1 MTAAPT
7 TWLMALLRQ
16 RCPRCRQGRVFR
28 ASLTM
33 NPSCPVC
40 GLSFEREE
48 GYFLGAMYVSYGLSV
63 CFLGLGTLVGALV
76 LPEWNLSLVCL
87 LVTILYLPLVPLVF
101 RYSRVIWIYFDRW
114 AWPGHP

>member
-1 MTAAPT
+1 MAAAPPS
-7 TWLMALLRQ
+7 WLTAILRQ

-28 ASLTM
+28 GPIAM

-48 GYFLGAMYVSYGLSV
+48 GYFLGAMYISYGISV
-63 CFLGLGTLVGALV
+63 GFLGLGTMIGTLL
-76 LPEWNLSLVCL
+76 LPEWDVFLVCL
-87 LVTILYLPLVPLVF
+87 LVTVVYLPLVPLVF

-114 AWPGHP
+114 AWPSEY